1 MKNIKIRL
9 VKAPVIALISVAG
22 FSSFSA
28 LADQQ
33 IQDDLVVT
41 GSICTGMDCVN
52 GESFGFDTLRL
63 KENNLRIK
71 FLDTSSSSSFPT
83 TDWQITVND
92 SANGGLNRFSIDDID
107 SGKTPFTILASAP
120 SNSMYVASSGNL
132 GLGTAAPVVEL
143 HVRSSDTP
151 SIRLEQDVTGGYSPQ
166 TWDIGG
172 NESGFY
178 IRDSTNGARLPF
190 RIIPNAP
197 SNSLYIA
204 ADGNIGFQTTT
215 PDGLLDIEH
224 PSNANH
230 AFLVSPS
237 GVVGVNI
244 GFQTTTPDGLLDIE
258 HPSNANHAFLVSP
271 SGVVGVNIDNGFVPN
286 GLFDIQTTG
295 GLSQFTVNTNG
306 DVGVQTSTP
315 DGLLDI
321 AHPSN
326 ANNHAFLVSPLGDVG
341 INIDD
346 GQVPNGLFDIQT
358 TAGSS
363 LFTVNTDG
371 TIGVGVQSVNAS
383 NVLEFANGAHL
394 TTGGVWTN
402 ASSRKLKNNI
412 TDISAEVALNTIKA
426 LKPVTFTYKI
436 EPTESYAGFIAED
449 VPEIVAT
456 NDGKS
461 LAAMDFVAVLTKLV
475 QEQQKAIENL
485 QRRVEQLEQS
495 KNMQ

>member
-1 MKNIKIRL
+1 MKNRKIRL
-9 VKAPVIALISVAG
+9 VKAPVIAFISIAG
-22 FSSFSA
+22 LSSFSA

-33 IQDDLVVT
+33 IQDDLIVA
-41 GSICTGMDCVN
+41 GSVCAGLDCVN
-52 GESFGFDTLRL
+52 NESFGFDTVRL

-71 FLDTSSSSSFPT
+71 FLDTSGSSSFPT
-83 TDWQITVND
+83 NDWQITVND
-92 SANGGLNRFSIDDID
+92 SANGGLNKFSIDDID
-107 SGKTPFTILASAP
+107 SGLTPFTILAGAP
-120 SNSMYVASSGNL
+120 ANSIYVASSGNF
-132 GLGTAAPVVEL
+132 GLGTATPRVNL
-143 HVRSSDTP
+143 HVLGNNTP
-151 SIRLEQDVTGGYSPQ
+151 TIRLDQDTSGGWAAQS
-166 TWDIGG
+166 WDLGG
-172 NESGFY
+172 NESGFF
-178 IRDSTNGARLPF
+178 IRDVTNSSTLPF
-190 RIIPNAP
+190 RIIANAP
-197 SNSLYIA
+197 NSSLYIA
-204 ADGNIGFQTTT
+204 ADGDIGFK
-215 PDGLLDIEH
+215 
-224 PSNANH
+224 
-230 AFLVSPS
+230 
-237 GVVGVNI
+237 
-244 GFQTTTPDGLLDIE
+244 
-258 HPSNANHAFLVSP
+258 
-271 SGVVGVNIDNGFVPN
+271 
-286 GLFDIQTTG
+286 
-295 GLSQFTVNTNG
+295 
-306 DVGVQTSTP
+306 TSTP

-321 AHPSN
+321 AHPTN
-326 ANNHAFLVSPLGDVG
+326 NNHAFLVSPLGAVG

-346 GQVPNGLFDIQT
+346 GKVPNGLFDIQT

-456 NDGKS
+456 NDRKS
-461 LAAMDFVAVLTKLV
+461 LAAMDFVAVLIKLV

-485 QRRVEQLEQS
+485 QRSVEQLKQS

>member
-28 LADQQ
+28 LADQR
-33 IQDDLVVT
+33 IQDDLIVE
-41 GSICTGMDCVN
+41 GSICIGFDCVN

-63 KENNLRIK
+63 KENNLRLK
-71 FLDTSSSSSFPT
+71 FIDTSSSSSFPT

-120 SNSMYVASSGNL
+120 SNSMYVASSGHL

-143 HVRSSDTP
+143 HVRSSDSP
-151 SIRLEQDVTGGYSPQ
+151 SIRLEQDITGGYSPQ

-178 IRDSTNGARLPF
+178 VRDSTNGARLPF
-190 RIIPNAP
+190 RIRPSAP

-204 ADGNIGFQTTT
+204 ADGDIGFQTST
-215 PDGLLDIEH
+215 PDGLLDIAH
-224 PSNANH
+224 PSNANNH

-237 GVVGVNI
+237 G
-244 GFQTTTPDGLLDIE
+244 D
-258 HPSNANHAFLVSP
+258 
-271 SGVVGVNIDNGFVPN
+271 VGVNIDNGQVPN

-315 DGLLDI
+315 DGRLDI

-326 ANNHAFLVSPLGDVG
+326 ADNHAFLVSPLGDVG

-402 ASSRKLKNNI
+402 ASSRNLKNNI

-456 NDGKS
+456 NDRKS

>member
-1 MKNIKIRL
+1 MKNRKIRL
-9 VKAPVIALISVAG
+9 VKAPIIALISVAG

-41 GSICTGMDCVN
+41 GSICTGYDCVN
-52 GESFGFDTLRL
+52 NESFGFDTLRL

-71 FLDTSSSSSFPT
+71 FIDTSSSSAFPT
-83 TDWQITVND
+83 NDWQITVND

-107 SGKTPFTILASAP
+107 SGKTPFTIVAGAP
-120 SNSMYVASSGNL
+120 ANSMYVASNGNL
-132 GLGTAAPVVEL
+132 GLGTSTPIVDL
-143 HVRSSDTP
+143 HVRGSDTP
-151 SIRLEQDVTGGYSPQ
+151 TIRLEQDSSSGWSPQ
-166 TWDIGG
+166 TWDLGG
-172 NESGFY
+172 NETSFF
-178 IRDSTNGARLPF
+178 IRDITNGSRMPF
-190 RIIPNAP
+190 RIMPNAP

-204 ADGNIGFQTTT
+204 ADGGIGFQTST
-215 PDGLLDIEH
+215 PDGLLDIAH
-224 PSNANH
+224 PSNFN
-230 AFLVSPS
+230 
-237 GVVGVNI
+237 
-244 GFQTTTPDGLLDIE
+244 
-258 HPSNANHAFLVSP
+258 NHAFLVSP

-295 GLSQFTVNTNG
+295 GLSQFMVNTNG

-315 DGLLDI
+315 DGRLDI

-326 ANNHAFLVSPLGDVG
+326 ANNHAFLVSHLGDVG

-402 ASSRKLKNNI
+402 ASSRNLKNNI

-456 NDGKS
+456 NDRKS

>member
-204 ADGNIGFQTTT
+204 ADG
-215 PDGLLDIEH
+215 
-224 PSNANH
+224 
-230 AFLVSPS
+230 
-237 GVVGVNI
+237 NI

>member
-41 GSICTGMDCVN
+41 GSLCTGLDCVN
-52 GESFGFDTLRL
+52 NESFGFDTLRL

-107 SGKTPFTILASAP
+107 SGNTPFTILASAP

-143 HVRSSDTP
+143 HVRSSDSP
-151 SIRLEQDVTGGYSPQ
+151 SIRLEQDITGGYSPQ

-215 PDGLLDIEH
+215 PDGLLDIAH

-237 GVVGVNI
+237 G
-244 GFQTTTPDGLLDIE
+244 
-258 HPSNANHAFLVSP
+258 
-271 SGVVGVNIDNGFVPN
+271 
-286 GLFDIQTTG
+286 
-295 GLSQFTVNTNG
+295 
-306 DVGVQTSTP
+306 
-315 DGLLDI
+315 
-321 AHPSN
+321 
-326 ANNHAFLVSPLGDVG
+326 DVG
-341 INIDD
+341 INIDN
-346 GQVPNGLFDIQT
+346 GFVPNGLFDIQT

-456 NDGKS
+456 NDRKS

-485 QRRVEQLEQS
+485 QRSVEQLEQS

>member
-28 LADQQ
+28 LADQR
-33 IQDDLVVT
+33 IQDDLIVE
-41 GSICTGMDCVN
+41 GSICIGFDCVN

-63 KENNLRIK
+63 KENNLRLK
-71 FLDTSSSSSFPT
+71 FIDTSSSSSFPT

-143 HVRSSDTP
+143 HVRSSDSP
-151 SIRLEQDVTGGYSPQ
+151 SIRLEQDITGGYSPQ

-178 IRDSTNGARLPF
+178 VRDSTNGARLPF
-190 RIIPNAP
+190 RIRPSAP

-204 ADGNIGFQTTT
+204 ADGDIGFQTST
-215 PDGLLDIEH
+215 PDGLLDIAH
-224 PSNANH
+224 PSNANNH

-237 GVVGVNI
+237 G
-244 GFQTTTPDGLLDIE
+244 D
-258 HPSNANHAFLVSP
+258 
-271 SGVVGVNIDNGFVPN
+271 VGVNIDNGQVPN

-315 DGLLDI
+315 DGRLDI

-326 ANNHAFLVSPLGDVG
+326 ADNHAFLVSPLGDVG

-402 ASSRKLKNNI
+402 ASSRNLKNNI

-456 NDGKS
+456 NDRKS

>member
-28 LADQQ
+28 LADQR
-33 IQDDLVVT
+33 IQDDLIVE
-41 GSICTGMDCVN
+41 GSSCIGFDCVN

-63 KENNLRIK
+63 KENNLRLK
-71 FLDTSSSSSFPT
+71 FIDTSSSSAFPT

-107 SGKTPFTILASAP
+107 SGNTPFTILASAP

-143 HVRSSDTP
+143 HVRSSDSP
-151 SIRLEQDVTGGYSPQ
+151 SIRLEQDITGGYSPQ

-178 IRDSTNGARLPF
+178 VRDSTNGARLPF

-215 PDGLLDIEH
+215 PDGLLDIAH

-237 GVVGVNI
+237 G
-244 GFQTTTPDGLLDIE
+244 
-258 HPSNANHAFLVSP
+258 
-271 SGVVGVNIDNGFVPN
+271 
-286 GLFDIQTTG
+286 
-295 GLSQFTVNTNG
+295 
-306 DVGVQTSTP
+306 
-315 DGLLDI
+315 
-321 AHPSN
+321 
-326 ANNHAFLVSPLGDVG
+326 DVG
-341 INIDD
+341 INIDN
-346 GQVPNGLFDIQT
+346 GFVPNGLFDIQT

-456 NDGKS
+456 NDRKS

-485 QRRVEQLEQS
+485 QRSVEQLEQS

>member
-132 GLGTAAPVVEL
+132 GLGTAAPIVEL
-143 HVRSSDTP
+143 HVRDSDTP
-151 SIRLEQDVTGGYSPQ
+151 SIRLEQDSSSGWSPQ
-166 TWDIGG
+166 TWDLGG
-172 NESGFY
+172 NESSFF
-178 IRDSTNGARLPF
+178 IRDVTNGARLPF

-204 ADGNIGFQTTT
+204 ADGDIGFQTST
-215 PDGLLDIEH
+215 PDGLLDIAH
-224 PSNANH
+224 PSNANNH
-230 AFLVSPS
+230 AFLVSPL
-237 GVVGVNI
+237 GDVGI
-244 GFQTTTPDGLLDIE
+244 
-258 HPSNANHAFLVSP
+258 
-271 SGVVGVNIDNGFVPN
+271 NIDNGFVPN

-326 ANNHAFLVSPLGDVG
+326 GNNHAFLVSHLGDVG

>member
-132 GLGTAAPVVEL
+132 GLGTAAPIVEL
-143 HVRSSDTP
+143 HVRDSDTP
-151 SIRLEQDVTGGYSPQ
+151 SIRLEQDSSSGWSPQ
-166 TWDIGG
+166 TWDLGG
-172 NESGFY
+172 NESSFF
-178 IRDSTNGARLPF
+178 IRDVTNGARLPF

-204 ADGNIGFQTTT
+204 ADGDIGFQTST
-215 PDGLLDIEH
+215 PDGLLDIAH
-224 PSNANH
+224 PSNANNH
-230 AFLVSPS
+230 AFLVSPL
-237 GVVGVNI
+237 GDVGI
-244 GFQTTTPDGLLDIE
+244 
-258 HPSNANHAFLVSP
+258 
-271 SGVVGVNIDNGFVPN
+271 NIDNGFVPN

-326 ANNHAFLVSPLGDVG
+326 GNNHAFLVSPLGDVG

>member
-9 VKAPVIALISVAG
+9 VKAPIIALISVAG
-22 FSSFSA
+22 FSSFVA
-28 LADQQ
+28 LADQV

-41 GSICTGMDCVN
+41 GSACIGFDCVN
-52 GESFGFDTLRL
+52 NESFAFDTLRL

-71 FLDTSSSSSFPT
+71 FIDTSSSSAFPT

-92 SANGGLNRFSIDDID
+92 SANGGLNKFSIEDID

-120 SNSMYVASSGNL
+120 ANSMYVASSGNL
-132 GLGTAAPVVEL
+132 GLGTATPLANL
-143 HVRSSDTP
+143 HVRGSDTP
-151 SIRLEQDVTGGYSPQ
+151 TIRLEQDSSSGWSSQ
-166 TWDIGG
+166 TWDLGG
-172 NESGFY
+172 NESSFF
-178 IRDSTNGARLPF
+178 IRDLTNGSRLPF

-204 ADGNIGFQTTT
+204 ADGNIGFQT
-215 PDGLLDIEH
+215 
-224 PSNANH
+224 
-230 AFLVSPS
+230 
-237 GVVGVNI
+237 
-244 GFQTTTPDGLLDIE
+244 
-258 HPSNANHAFLVSP
+258 
-271 SGVVGVNIDNGFVPN
+271 
-286 GLFDIQTTG
+286 
-295 GLSQFTVNTNG
+295 
-306 DVGVQTSTP
+306 STP

-326 ANNHAFLVSPLGDVG
+326 ADNHAFLVSPLGDVG
-341 INIDD
+341 INIDN

-456 NDGKS
+456 NDRKS

>member
-41 GSICTGMDCVN
+41 GSLCTGLDCVN
-52 GESFGFDTLRL
+52 NESFGFDTLRL

-107 SGKTPFTILASAP
+107 SGNTPFTILASAP

-143 HVRSSDTP
+143 HVRSSDSP
-151 SIRLEQDVTGGYSPQ
+151 SIRLEQDITGGYSPQ

-178 IRDSTNGARLPF
+178 VRDSTNGARLPF

-215 PDGLLDIEH
+215 PDGLLDIAH

-237 GVVGVNI
+237 G
-244 GFQTTTPDGLLDIE
+244 
-258 HPSNANHAFLVSP
+258 
-271 SGVVGVNIDNGFVPN
+271 
-286 GLFDIQTTG
+286 
-295 GLSQFTVNTNG
+295 
-306 DVGVQTSTP
+306 
-315 DGLLDI
+315 
-321 AHPSN
+321 
-326 ANNHAFLVSPLGDVG
+326 DVG
-341 INIDD
+341 INIDN
-346 GQVPNGLFDIQT
+346 GFVPNGLFDIQT

-456 NDGKS
+456 NDRKS

-485 QRRVEQLEQS
+485 QRSVEQLEQS